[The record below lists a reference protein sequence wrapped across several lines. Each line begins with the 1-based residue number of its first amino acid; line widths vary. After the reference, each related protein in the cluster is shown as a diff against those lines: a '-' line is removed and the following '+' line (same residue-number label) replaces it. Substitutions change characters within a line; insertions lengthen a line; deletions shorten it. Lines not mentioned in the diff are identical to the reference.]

1 MVPTLLDTDVL
12 SEVLKGKQR
21 QIAQTAEQ
29 YIREHQRFTFS
40 AITLYEIERGLLAKQ
55 ATRLIAQF
63 QAIEQVSTVLPVT
76 VPILRRAARLW
87 ADAKAGGQPQNDADL
102 LIAATASVSLRLEQR
117 PVRRTRHGRYVR
129 RGLATVRM
137 VRYFDDA
144 LRNRPTAE
152 RRLPVAS

>member
-1 MVPTLLDTDVL
+1 ML

-21 QIAQTAEQ
+21 QIARTAEQ

-63 QAIEQVSTVLPVT
+63 QAIEQASTVLPVT

-87 ADAKAGGQPQNDADL
+87 AEAKASGQARNDADL
-102 LIAATASVSLRLEQR
+102 LIAATAME
-117 PVRRTRHGRYVR
+117 HGLS
-129 RGLATVRM
+129 LATGNQRH
-137 VRYFDDA
+137 FDWIA
-144 LRNRPTAE
+144 GLQLESWA
-152 RRLPVAS
+152 